1 MSYVKERGVKTM
13 TFKTIFNIGSLIVG
27 AVAGAWILRDYLKT
41 KNGAFHFTEEAELD
55 KNFGAFPPEIPEQQF
70 ENWLFV

>member
-1 MSYVKERGVKTM
+1 MN
-13 TFKTIFNIGSLIVG
+13 FKKIFTIGSLIVG
-27 AVAGAWILRDYLKT
+27 AVAGAWFLRGYLKT
-41 KNGAFHFTEEAELD
+41 KNGTFHFIEDAEQT